1 MTSYILYILLLFAS
15 VRVCENLKIG
25 LLLTSRAPSP
35 GFPTIFT
42 SGGAFQLALDEI
54 NRRHNISVTY
64 IWNNTDCDVTRALL
78 TGYEQGTQG
87 NVDVIVGP
95 ACVKC
100 KSFF

>member
-1 MTSYILYILLLFAS
+1 MTSYTLFILLLFAR
-15 VRVCENLKIG
+15 VRVCENFKIG
-25 LLLTSRAPSP
+25 LLLTTRAPSP

-42 SGGAFQLALDEI
+42 SGGAFQLALEEI
-54 NRRHNISVTY
+54 NHRYKTSVDY

-95 ACVKC
+95 ACEKC
-100 KSFF
+100 KFI